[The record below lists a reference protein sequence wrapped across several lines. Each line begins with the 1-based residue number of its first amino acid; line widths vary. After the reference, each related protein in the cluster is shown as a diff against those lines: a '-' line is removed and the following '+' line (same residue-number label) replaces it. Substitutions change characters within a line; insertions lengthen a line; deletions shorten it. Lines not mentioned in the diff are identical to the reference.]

1 MIDIQEDVRLRMC
14 KFLPKAIETALAS
27 YRRMSRRAEHDY
39 TDYKKQQ
46 DACKVALGHVQLL
59 LKLGADVVSIMEH
72 DAPEDEQ
79 KVMLDLIR
87 NAQNEIDH
95 SGLGDII

>member
-1 MIDIQEDVRLRMC
+1 MIDIQEDARLRMC

-27 YRRMSRRAEHDY
+27 YRRMSRRAEYDY

-59 LKLGADVVSIMEH
+59 LKLGADVVSIMEYE
-72 DAPEDEQ
+72 APEDEQ
-79 KVMLDLIR
+79 KVMLDLIK